1 MKKDFKVLSES
12 EALTAQSMEE
22 LKGGHIVII
31 KSCDNFTI
39 SSQKLQ

>member
-12 EALTAQSMEE
+12 ETLTAQSMEE

-31 KSCDNFTI
+31 KNCDSF
-39 SSQKLQ
+39 KMG